1 MGGNVPAKSARRPAP
16 TPGIAVVLASAL
28 IALYAVLSVAA
39 VACLP
44 DAGPPIGQAHHHPH
58 SHHNQNGL
66 AHSPL
71 CAWACQA
78 NPSVSLA
85 PSGVDGPIFLL
96 LVGFLSLTAWL
107 PPATDLRVGR
117 SRSPPLPRLSR

>member
-16 TPGIAVVLASAL
+16 TPGVDVVLAPAL
-28 IALYAVLSVAA
+28 IMLYAVLSVAA

-44 DAGPPIGQAHHHPH
+44 DAGPPIGQAHHHQH

-85 PSGVDGPIFLL
+85 PSGVGGPIFLL
-96 LVGFLSLTAWL
+96 LVGFLSLTSWL
-107 PPATDLRVGR
+107 PPAADLRAGR
-117 SRSPPLPRLSR
+117 SRSPPLPRLSC